1 MTDTLDV
8 LTDKQKAKIRTLAR
22 QGCSINEVGT
32 ALGFTQGTIAQI
44 LEDENHPFNTT
55 YWQAKVRYARQL
67 RDLAMNL
74 AKTSEDDAVRA
85 KVLEFLTKENSEAF
99 ENKRLHSGYTNIR
112 KLVGLVRQQFDNSPD
127 GRRTKKVNRRSAAC
141 IPKE

>member
-1 MTDTLDV
+1 MTDTIDV
-8 LTDKQKAKIRTLAR
+8 LTDKQKAKIRVLAR

-85 KVLEFLTKENSEAF
+85 KILDFWQRKTAKPL
-99 ENKRLHSGYTNIR
+99 RISGYIR
-112 KLVGLVRQQFDNSPD
+112 ATPTSGNWFRWCGNNEIIVLTAGEP
-127 GRRTKKVNRRSAAC
+127 KK
-141 IPKE
+141 